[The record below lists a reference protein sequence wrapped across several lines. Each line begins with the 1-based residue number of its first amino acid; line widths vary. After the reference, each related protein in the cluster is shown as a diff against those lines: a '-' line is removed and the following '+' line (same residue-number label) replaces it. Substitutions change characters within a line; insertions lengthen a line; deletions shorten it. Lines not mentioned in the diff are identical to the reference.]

1 MAIKPH
7 VPVRVAA
14 RCPTVARSEV
24 KIRDFNVTIDEPTER
39 HGENKGPTPM
49 EILMA
54 SFAGCTNVILNKICA
69 EKGVALSDVAVDI
82 VGELDRRGIEGT
94 ERIACAFPAVRLAV
108 TCTTDATPGQ
118 MTAIREE
125 LAWRC
130 PASVVLRGQGA
141 AITETWNVTYR

>member
-1 MAIKPH
+1 MAVKPH

-24 KIRDFNVTIDEPTER
+24 TIRDFALTIDEPRER

-69 EKGVALSDVAVDI
+69 EKGVHLADVAVDI
-82 VGELDRRGIEGT
+82 LGQLDRRGIEGT
-94 ERIACAFPAVRLAV
+94 ERIATAFPEVRLTV
-108 TCTTDATPGQ
+108 TCTTNATPER
-118 MTAIREE
+118 MKAIQEE